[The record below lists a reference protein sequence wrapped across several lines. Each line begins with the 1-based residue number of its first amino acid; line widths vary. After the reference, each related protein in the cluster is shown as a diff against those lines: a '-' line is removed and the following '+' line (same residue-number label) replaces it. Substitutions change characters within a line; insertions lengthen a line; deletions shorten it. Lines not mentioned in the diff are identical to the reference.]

1 MTGSIRRAINNLY
14 TVFSEDGRIF
24 SCRIKGKK
32 LPLAE
37 YEYNPLAVGDNVEF
51 TPYSENEGLIT
62 RRLERRSV
70 FRRWNIKLEKN
81 QTIAAN
87 MDQVAIVTSADC
99 PPFRPRFL
107 DRALACSS
115 GCERIIVMNK
125 CDYDIT
131 EFEFE
136 RWGLYHRLGYRIIAV
151 SAATG
156 ENIEELKEMLRGKT
170 TAFVGQSGV
179 GKSTL
184 VNLITEPEVLQATCE
199 ISEKYQRGRHTTNHA
214 LWLEKDD
221 IRIIDTPGVRELLV
235 PLEDYSLL
243 SASFPEFARCECAFS
258 GCTHTDEPDC
268 GVREAVEEEEIDF
281 DRYESYLHMYESLKE
296 RSPQWA
302 RTKFR
307 KNKQ

>member
-1 MTGSIRRAINNLY
+1 MGEYSLNTIEN
-14 TVFSEDGRIF
+14 V
-24 SCRIKGKK
+24 KK
-32 LPLAE
+32 EHEQEMEEILDRLRLKE
-37 YEYNPLAVGDNVEF
+37 EQKEK
-51 TPYSENEGLIT
+51 
-62 RRLERRSV
+62 LER
-70 FRRWNIKLEKN
+70 
-81 QTIAAN
+81 
-87 MDQVAIVTSADC
+87 
-99 PPFRPRFL
+99 
-107 DRALACSS
+107 
-115 GCERIIVMNK
+115 
-125 CDYDIT
+125 
-131 EFEFE
+131 
-136 RWGLYHRLGYRIIAV
+136 
-151 SAATG
+151 
-156 ENIEELKEMLRGKT
+156 
-170 TAFVGQSGV
+170 
-179 GKSTL
+179 
-184 VNLITEPEVLQATCE
+184 E

-258 GCTHTDEPDC
+258 GCTHTDEPGC

>member
-1 MTGSIRRAINNLY
+1 MQGSIRRAINNLY
-14 TVFSEDGRIF
+14 NVFAEDGRTY

-32 LPLAE
+32 LPLEE
-37 YEYNPLAVGDNVEF
+37 YEYNPLAVGDNVDF
-51 TPYSENEGLIT
+51 APYSETEGLIT
-62 RRLERRSV
+62 RRLERKSV

-87 MDQVAIVTSADC
+87 MDQVAIVTSAAS

-107 DRALACSS
+107 DRALACAT

-125 CDYDIT
+125 CDYDLT
-131 EFEFE
+131 EYEFD
-136 RWGLYHRLGYRIIAV
+136 RWALYHRLGYRIIAV

-156 ENIEELKEMLRGKT
+156 ENIDELKKLLRGKT

-184 VNLITEPEVLQATCE
+184 VNLITEPEVLQVTGE
-199 ISEKYQRGRHTTNHA
+199 ICEKYQRGRHTTNHA

-235 PLEDYSLL
+235 PLEDVSLL
-243 SASFPEFARCECAFS
+243 SASFPEFSRFECAFS

-268 GVREAVEEEEIDF
+268 GVKDAVEEELIDF